1 MPLFQ
6 IPGLDRPGQNG
17 KCIGGLGW
25 KGDTQVAGKQ
35 VRVSALAG
43 KLSKVDVVGKLGARA
58 TPLSR
63 CCAKEP
69 AGRSAAVTCNSAKAK
84 IYPEVQ

>member
-25 KGDTQVAGKQ
+25 RGDAQVAGKQ
-35 VRVSALAG
+35 VSER
-43 KLSKVDVVGKLGARA
+43 LGGQVEQ
-58 TPLSR
+58 S
-63 CCAKEP
+63 
-69 AGRSAAVTCNSAKAK
+69 
-84 IYPEVQ
+84 

>member
-25 KGDTQVAGKQ
+25 RGDAQVAGKQ

-43 KLSKVDVVGKLGARA
+43 KLSKVEVGVGRA
-58 TPLSR
+58 SYAAQSMLR
-63 CCAKEP
+63 QG
-69 AGRSAAVTCNSAKAK
+69 AGRTLSSCHM
-84 IYPEVQ
+84 